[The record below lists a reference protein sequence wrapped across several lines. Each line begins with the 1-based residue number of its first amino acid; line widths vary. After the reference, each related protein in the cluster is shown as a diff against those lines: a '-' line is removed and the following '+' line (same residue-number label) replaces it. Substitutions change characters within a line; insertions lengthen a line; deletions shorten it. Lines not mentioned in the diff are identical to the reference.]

1 LAGFLHDHKTHGPY
15 LAPIE
20 SFEHGITAE
29 EWYEV
34 HVLSAGRDELED
46 VNSHLSMSHLNM

>member
-1 LAGFLHDHKTHGPY
+1 MTQGLY

-20 SFEHGITAE
+20 SFELGITAE

-34 HVLSAGRDELED
+34 DVLSAGREALED
-46 VNSHLSMSHLNM
+46 VNSHLGM